1 MPAMRTRLLITTL
14 LGAVLL
20 AACSAGGGSAS
31 TAKPA
36 ATNAQA
42 STGQP
47 ADSAAPAGGGSVD
60 CTAVKAA
67 MAKIIVSVQLLAQMR
82 DPAGVDAV
90 KSKTIGDFDPD
101 EFLAA
106 LHDLHALD
114 GQTSVMGDPKA
125 AIDAYE
131 EAGQAAKTLF
141 ATTPVTQAAIDDYNT
156 HVGTIAEFLGHQGAI
171 AGAMDSAHC

>member
-1 MPAMRTRLLITTL
+1 M
-14 LGAVLL
+14 
-20 AACSAGGGSAS
+20 
-31 TAKPA
+31 
-36 ATNAQA
+36 
-42 STGQP
+42 
-47 ADSAAPAGGGSVD
+47 
-60 CTAVKAA
+60 KAA
-67 MAKIIVSVQLLAQMR
+67 LAKIIVSVQLLAQMR

-90 KSKTIGDFDPD
+90 QSKTIGDFDPD

-141 ATTPVTQAAIDDYNT
+141 ATKPVTQAAIDTYNT
-156 HVGTIAEFLGHQGAI
+156 HVGTVAEFLGHQGAI

>member
-1 MPAMRTRLLITTL
+1 MRTRLLLTTL
-14 LGAVLL
+14 LAAVLL
-20 AACSAGGGSAS
+20 AACSGRRRIAA
-31 TAKPA
+31 TARPA
-36 ATNAQA
+36 APAKTAA
-42 STGQP
+42 AP

-90 KSKTIGDFDPD
+90 KSKTMGDFDPD

-141 ATTPVTQAAIDDYNT
+141 ATKPVTQAAIDTYNT
-156 HVGTIAEFLGHQGAI
+156 HVGTIAGFLGHQGAI
-171 AGAMDSAHC
+171 AGAMDSARC

>member
-1 MPAMRTRLLITTL
+1 MRTRLLLTTL

-20 AACSAGGGSAS
+20 AACTGGGGSAS
-31 TAKPA
+31 TTKPA
-36 ATNAQA
+36 GPAQTA
-42 STGQP
+42 AAP

-67 MAKIIVSVQLLAQMR
+67 LAKIIVSVQLLAQMR

-106 LHDLHALD
+106 LHELHALD

-141 ATTPVTQAAIDDYNT
+141 ATKPVTQAAIDAYNT

>member
-1 MPAMRTRLLITTL
+1 MRTRLLLTTL
-14 LGAVLL
+14 LGAALL
-20 AACSAGGGSAS
+20 AACSGGGGSVS
-31 TAKPA
+31 TSKPPTVLAQTA
-36 ATNAQA
+36 AA
-42 STGQP
+42 P

-67 MAKIIVSVQLLAQMR
+67 LAKIIVSVQLLAQMR

-90 KSKTIGDFDPD
+90 QSKTMGDFDPD

-141 ATTPVTQAAIDDYNT
+141 ATKPVTQAAIDAYNT
-156 HVGTIAEFLGHQGAI
+156 HVGTITEFLGHQGAI

>member
-1 MPAMRTRLLITTL
+1 MVNFLVA
-14 LGAVLL
+14 AAL
-20 AACSAGGGSAS
+20 AAAS
-31 TAKPA
+31 PQVAPEPA
-36 ATNAQA
+36 VA
-42 STGQP
+42 SPEVQP
-47 ADSAAPAGGGSVD
+47 ALF
-60 CTAVKAA
+60 AV
-67 MAKIIVSVQLLAQMR
+67 
-82 DPAGVDAV
+82 GDADT
-90 KSKTIGDFDPD
+90 TIYIFGTF
-101 EFLAA
+101 
-106 LHDLHALD
+106 HALD

>member
-1 MPAMRTRLLITTL
+1 MRTTPAHDP

-20 AACSAGGGSAS
+20 AACSGGGTAS
-31 TAKPA
+31 TAKPPTVPAQTA
-36 ATNAQA
+36 AA
-42 STGQP
+42 P
-47 ADSAAPAGGGSVD
+47 ADSAAAGGGSVD

-67 MAKIIVSVQLLAQMR
+67 LAKIIVSVQLLAQMR

-131 EAGQAAKTLF
+131 E
-141 ATTPVTQAAIDDYNT
+141 
-156 HVGTIAEFLGHQGAI
+156 GARPRRPC
-171 AGAMDSAHC
+171 SLPSP